1 MSDTATTERKTVRPA
16 LGHKFH
22 AEQVLKAAASAP
34 SLQGTAEF
42 IEAQNAEIEYLYR
55 TLQTVRDHAR
65 RARAGNKVAAWIYS
79 HADFALKYGE

>member
-1 MSDTATTERKTVRPA
+1 LSDTATPERKAIRPA
-16 LGHKFH
+16 LGHKFY
-22 AEQVLKAAASAP
+22 ADQVREVTADVRRLH
-34 SLQGTAEF
+34 GTAEF

-55 TLQTVRDHAR
+55 ALQTVRDHAR